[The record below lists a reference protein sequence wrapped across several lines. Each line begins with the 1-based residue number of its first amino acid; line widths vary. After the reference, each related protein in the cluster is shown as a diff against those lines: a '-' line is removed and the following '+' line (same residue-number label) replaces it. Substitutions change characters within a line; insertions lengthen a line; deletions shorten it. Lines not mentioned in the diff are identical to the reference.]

1 MLLNLWEQ
9 IQRATPQ
16 ALLSLG
22 HCPPLSFLSHSNFWT
37 IYVPFLPISLVPTHA
52 STVCIP
58 LTLWEVILAKS
69 LLTMLLAKYD
79 WHTLVP
85 LWTDPSLVCDTT
97 ESSFLPE
104 TLLLPGDS
112 AVPFYFDYLAS
123 PDYCFSAECTGTSS
137 CTGPLQVGVSWGSR
151 IYSLSLSA
159 FSLSYSV
166 HCHGLHHPFIYWQHI
181 CFLFLASTSISK
193 SEYLFSL
200 GITSAAHQLLLLIY
214 WGIQG
219 LSTQVDESDCLGLN
233 CNVITYQAWA
243 KLFNLSVLPC
253 VKDSK

>member
-9 IQRATPQ
+9 IQWATPQ

-22 HCPPLSFLSHSNFWT
+22 HCPPLSFPSHSNFWT

-58 LTLWEVILAKS
+58 LILQEVILAKS
-69 LLTMLLAKYD
+69 LLTTLLAKYD

-85 LWTDPSLVCDTT
+85 LWTDPSIACDTT

-112 AVPFYFDYLAS
+112 VVPFYFDYLAS

-151 IYSLSLSA
+151 LYFLSLTLCLFPQLFCPLSWFAPPLYILATHPFSISSFHLHLQVWVSVFPGYYLCCTPTPTLNLLRYTRVKHTGWWVRLPGFELQRHHLPSLSR
-159 FSLSYSV
+159 V
-166 HCHGLHHPFIYWQHI
+166 
-181 CFLFLASTSISK
+181 
-193 SEYLFSL
+193 
-200 GITSAAHQLLLLIY
+200 
-214 WGIQG
+214 
-219 LSTQVDESDCLGLN
+219 V
-233 CNVITYQAWA
+233 
-243 KLFNLSVLPC
+243 
-253 VKDSK
+253 